1 MSLTRLVFLFSSIG
15 RWRRWTPCKYFT
27 VLLITHSHM
36 THVLHLYS
44 TVSSKMSVN
53 VHISHGKIPLM
64 HSEGNCVGNRHI
76 VEKRSKLWKMQQK
89 KNIFCVSDKLVQVI
103 IFSELIRVSL
113 NRDPRGQEDFQV
125 IWAKVDPL
133 WVSVTHPHDLPILIT

>member
-1 MSLTRLVFLFSSIG
+1 MWETDI
-15 RWRRWTPCKYFT
+15 
-27 VLLITHSHM
+27 LLKNFQN
-36 THVLHLYS
+36 Y
-44 TVSSKMSVN
+44 
-53 VHISHGKIPLM
+53 
-64 HSEGNCVGNRHI
+64 
-76 VEKRSKLWKMQQK
+76 EKCNKK

-133 WVSVTHPHDLPILIT
+133 